1 MDPLHTLL
9 PSRSD
14 IWLSRIFSSGAA
26 AQAGVVTRDRAEIAD
41 AVGWARFDYELKRH
55 GCKAVIDGN
64 RVLIYRDSGIGQI
77 PA

>member
-14 IWLSRIFSSGAA
+14 IWLSRTFAPGPAA
-26 AQAGVVTRDRAEIAD
+26 HGGVVIRDRDDIAET
-41 AVGWARFDYELKRH
+41 VGWARFDYEIRRR
-55 GCKAVIDGN
+55 GCRAVIDGN
-64 RVLIYRDSGIGQI
+64 RVLIYRDAGIGQI